1 MLKTILLTVAC
12 LVVLGLLFAVVLHL
26 VARKFAVK
34 EDPRIDEVES
44 IMPGANCG
52 GCGFAGCRAF
62 AENVVKAPDM
72 KGFFCPVG
80 GDATMQKV
88 AAALGREAEASTP
101 KVAVVRCNGGC
112 DNRPRTSIYD
122 GSSSCRVSS
131 ALYGGDTDCR
141 YGCLGLGDCVSACK
155 FDAIHIDPQRQIAC
169 VDEEK
174 CTACGACAKACPKG
188 VIELRDKGFRNRRVY
203 VSCVNRD
210 KGALTR
216 KACSVGCIGCG
227 KCVKECKFEAITVT
241 DNVAYIDFSKCKL
254 CRKCFDACPTKAI
267 QAVNFPKPV
276 VTVKQDEENV

>member
-210 KGALTR
+210 KGAFTR

>member
-1 MLKTILLTVAC
+1 MLKTILLTAVC
-12 LVVLGLLFAVVLHL
+12 LLVLGLFFAVVLYY
-26 VARKFAVK
+26 VARKFKVE
-34 EDPRIDEVES
+34 EDPRIDTVES

-52 GCGFAGCRAF
+52 GCGFAGCRSF

-80 GDATMQKV
+80 GNATMEKV
-88 AAALGREAEASTP
+88 AAALGRAVEAGTP

-112 DNRPRTSIYD
+112 DNRARTNVYD
-122 GSSSCRVSS
+122 GSSSCRVSAS
-131 ALYGGDTDCR
+131 LYGGDTDCR

-155 FDAIHIDPQRQIAC
+155 FDAIHIDPQTHIAR
-169 VDEEK
+169 VDDEK
-174 CTACGACAKACPKG
+174 CTSCGACVKACPKG
-188 VIELRDKGFRNRRVY
+188 VIELRDKGFKNRRVY

-227 KCVKECKFEAITVT
+227 KCTKVCPFEAITVT
-241 DNVAYIDFSKCKL
+241 DNVAYIDYTKCKL
-254 CRKCFDACPTKAI
+254 CRKCYDACPTKAI

-276 VTVKQDEENV
+276 IIKQDEENV